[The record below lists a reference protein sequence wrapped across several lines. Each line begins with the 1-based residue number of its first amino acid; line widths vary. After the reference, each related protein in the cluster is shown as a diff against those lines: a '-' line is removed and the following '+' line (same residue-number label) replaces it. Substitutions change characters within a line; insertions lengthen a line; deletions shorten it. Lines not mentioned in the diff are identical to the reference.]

1 MTKKNETPKNNF
13 NATIG
18 NTVLPDVPFTYEWWI
33 EVGKKAYWKAENLAW
48 HSYYWEVADFCRS
61 RAEDCEFKR
70 HSR

>member
-18 NTVLPDVPFTYEWWI
+18 NTVLSDVPFTYEWWI

>member
-1 MTKKNETPKNNF
+1 MTSMPMLL
-13 NATIG
+13 AI
-18 NTVLPDVPFTYEWWI
+18 LCYLAVPFTYEWWI

>member
-1 MTKKNETPKNNF
+1 MNKEHSSQMTTEARND
-13 NATIG
+13 G
-18 NTVLPDVPFTYEWWI
+18 NTVPFTYEWWM

-48 HSYYWEVADFCRS
+48 HSYYWKVADYCRS